1 VHSGPF
7 NRLISSSSLAA
18 FGQKTVDFQYV
29 PGTIIQMYALSHTPN
44 IMVAARWS
52 TRRSAPTTTTV
63 MPMAKAF
70 QIFIGPKTSTSNRAM
85 LANFAVA

>member
-52 TRRSAPTTTTV
+52 HRTKNIDIEQGHAGELCRRL
-63 MPMAKAF
+63 K
-70 QIFIGPKTSTSNRAM
+70 
-85 LANFAVA
+85 